1 MAALLPEG
9 DEFAMIFWGLG
20 YFFRNFWYSSKGFRE
35 STPWRRRERPIHPTL
50 DQEVQEN
57 R

>member
-1 MAALLPEG
+1 MTALLPEG